1 MFSRQRCG
9 YYKHKYDKINDDIS
23 YIVKRKIKDS
33 FFIASSQIMPN
44 DINLFHP

>member
-9 YYKHKYDKINDDIS
+9 YYKHKYDKRNDDIS
-23 YIVKRKIKDS
+23 YIVKRKKRF

-44 DINLFHP
+44 DIHLFHP